1 MNILSAIL
9 YGIIQGLTEF
19 LPVSSSGHLAIA
31 GAILGKGD
39 IEADNFTFFILL
51 HLATLIAVLIVYAK
65 DVFPLIPAFFRMIGK
80 LFRGKHRIA
89 DFDDREKMV
98 IYIIIATLPLVA
110 AVFITDYVEAI
121 SSYVKIVGGILILN
135 GAVLFLSDRISK
147 GNKELCDIKP
157 RNALTVGLCQLLAVF
172 PGLSR
177 SGSTIT
183 GGRLCG
189 FSREF
194 AVKFSFILSIP
205 AIIGANIFKIPDMVK
220 NPVPA
225 ADIPAYAVGM
235 LVAALTGI
243 AAMKLLAYISRK
255 SDFRIFSVYC
265 VTVGILAVIFG

>member
-51 HLATLIAVLIVYAK
+51 HLATLVAVLIVYAK
-65 DVFPLIPAFFRMIGK
+65 DVFPLIPAFFRLVRK
-80 LFRGKHRIA
+80 LFRGKHRLS
-89 DFDDREKMV
+89 DFDECERMV
-98 IYIIIATLPLVA
+98 IFVLIATLPLIA
-110 AVFITDYVEAI
+110 AVFINDYVEAM
-121 SSYVKIVGGILILN
+121 SSYVKIVGGILIFN
-135 GAVLFLSDRISK
+135 GIVLFLSDRISA
-147 GNKELCDIKP
+147 GNKDLGEIKP
-157 RNALTVGLCQLLAVF
+157 KNALAVGLCQLLAIF

-205 AIIGANIFKIPDMVK
+205 AIIGANIFKIPDMVN

-225 ADIPAYAVGM
+225 SDIPAYAIGM
-235 LVAALTGI
+235 LVAALTGV
-243 AAMKLLAYISRK
+243 AAMKLLAYISKK
-255 SDFRIFSVYC
+255 SDFKIFSVYC
-265 VTVGILAVIFG
+265 ATVGILAVIFG

>member
-1 MNILSAIL
+1 M
-9 YGIIQGLTEF
+9 
-19 LPVSSSGHLAIA
+19 
-31 GAILGKGD
+31 
-39 IEADNFTFFILL
+39 
-51 HLATLIAVLIVYAK
+51 
-65 DVFPLIPAFFRMIGK
+65 
-80 LFRGKHRIA
+80 
-89 DFDDREKMV
+89 
-98 IYIIIATLPLVA
+98 
-110 AVFITDYVEAI
+110 
-121 SSYVKIVGGILILN
+121 
-135 GAVLFLSDRISK
+135 
-147 GNKELCDIKP
+147 
-157 RNALTVGLCQLLAVF
+157 F